1 MDKLRS
7 IEILTI
13 EKCFELKPLFDNGLG
28 VITMQKSIDHN
39 QLNLIDIAWYWSIT
53 FKPLPQRQTRTSDRR
68 DRLKQQKSLAALTA
82 TQETLAKQGDRH
94 Y

>member
-13 EKCFELKPLFDNGLG
+13 EKCLDLKPLFDNGLG

-39 QLNLIDIAWYWSIT
+39 RLNLIDIA
-53 FKPLPQRQTRTSDRR
+53 
-68 DRLKQQKSLAALTA
+68 
-82 TQETLAKQGDRH
+82 
-94 Y
+94 

>member
-13 EKCFELKPLFDNGLG
+13 EQYFALKPLFDNGLD

-39 QLNLIDIAWYWSIT
+39 RLNLIDIA
-53 FKPLPQRQTRTSDRR
+53 
-68 DRLKQQKSLAALTA
+68 
-82 TQETLAKQGDRH
+82 
-94 Y
+94 